1 MTSILSSSTVGL
13 RPAWLCSK
21 SKAELGKMFSDSD
34 VATVTKT
41 SFWGTYEWLAGSH
54 DPGPLHPSNRVFYSR
69 PKREKAE
76 DVINITEL
84 RGLIMDKIAQSN
96 PDSVRDY
103 SGFLMSCKT
112 TMSETTAKLIMARIA
127 LVSPAPQFMGT
138 CTASLMSHFVTCLL
152 IFVVYIIALCSSI
165 NTTTFF
171 SLYVRGCPVLDLTA
185 LNTPETQRWSAKYMA
200 PVRITDPSHLP
211 DMREGNVELPISM
224 FSEQWKERYEA
235 ARPNHFHIH
244 QWLSSDIRV
253 NEDVPLG
260 TLPVD
265 QLTIWTYKDMTDENA
280 VAKFIEK
287 CTYNFSDTIRRMHK
301 TYKLNKQGVR
311 STKAGTRLFPS
322 DSPLKA
328 PQITF
333 QWGEIIHGHY
343 FSTSYI
349 GRVDLPPYWKAEGV
363 VNGTLVVG
371 VKWERQVPW
380 EFDQS
385 THKEHDTALS
395 KHPDNIVG
403 LANMNF

>member
-1 MTSILSSSTVGL
+1 VKTALRAPLLIKQVLLLSQKAPTHSHNQQPHRYLHLWTVNTQVQQPPTLVNLTNTPVKMTSILSSSTVGL

-152 IFVVYIIALCSSI
+152 ILVVYIIALCSSI

-171 SLYVRGCPVLDLTA
+171 SLYVRCCPVLDLTVMSRVF
-185 LNTPETQRWSAKYMA
+185 P
-200 PVRITDPSHLP
+200 HH
-211 DMREGNVELPISM
+211 
-224 FSEQWKERYEA
+224 A
-235 ARPNHFHIH
+235 AI
-244 QWLSSDIRV
+244 
-253 NEDVPLG
+253 
-260 TLPVD
+260 
-265 QLTIWTYKDMTDENA
+265 
-280 VAKFIEK
+280 
-287 CTYNFSDTIRRMHK
+287 
-301 TYKLNKQGVR
+301 
-311 STKAGTRLFPS
+311 
-322 DSPLKA
+322 LK
-328 PQITF
+328 
-333 QWGEIIHGHY
+333 
-343 FSTSYI
+343 
-349 GRVDLPPYWKAEGV
+349 
-363 VNGTLVVG
+363 
-371 VKWERQVPW
+371 
-380 EFDQS
+380 
-385 THKEHDTALS
+385 
-395 KHPDNIVG
+395 
-403 LANMNF
+403 